1 MAIADLAGV
10 NAILNGISAV
20 LLVIGYILIRQGKRA
35 QHRAVMIAAFSA
47 SVLFLISYV
56 VYHWNIGSRPY
67 TGQGP
72 LRAFYF
78 FILITHIV
86 LAAFTPFLAIIT
98 LWRGLGARFD
108 KHRRI
113 ARVTLPIWLYVSV
126 TGVIVYV
133 MLYKL

>member
-1 MAIADLAGV
+1 MAVSDLACV
-10 NAILNGISAV
+10 NAALNGISAI
-20 LLVIGYILIRQGKRA
+20 LLVIGYVLIRRGKRA

-56 VYHWNIGSRPY
+56 VYHWNIGSRPF

-72 LRAFYF
+72 IRTLYF

-98 LWRGLGARFD
+98 LWRGLSARFD
-108 KHRRI
+108 KHRQI
-113 ARVTLPIWLYVSV
+113 ARWTLPIWLYVSV

-133 MLYKL
+133 MLYRL

>member
-1 MAIADLAGV
+1 MAIADLAAV
-10 NAILNGISAV
+10 NATLNGVSAI
-20 LLVIGYILIRQGKRA
+20 LLVIGYALIRQGRRE
-35 QHRAVMIAAFSA
+35 QHRAVMIAAFTA
-47 SVLFLISYV
+47 SVLFLISYII
-56 VYHWNIGSRPY
+56 YHWNIGSRPY

-72 LRAFYF
+72 IRTLYF

-108 KHRRI
+108 KHRTI
-113 ARVTLPIWLYVSV
+113 ARWTLPIWLYVSI

-133 MLYKL
+133 MLYKF

>member
-10 NAILNGISAV
+10 NAILNGISAI
-20 LLVIGYILIRQGKRA
+20 LLVIGYVLIRQGRRA
-35 QHRAVMIAAFSA
+35 QHRAVMIGAFSA
-47 SVLFLISYV
+47 SVLFLFSYV
-56 VYHWNIGSRPY
+56 IYHWNIGSRPY

-72 LRAFYF
+72 LRTFYF

-86 LAAFTPFLAIIT
+86 LAAFTPFLAIIS
-98 LWRGLGARFD
+98 LWHGLNARFER
-108 KHRRI
+108 HRKI

-133 MLYKL
+133 MLYQL